1 MRVDQSGKKVPEPA
15 VSLAETREYL
25 AQCDRN
31 RNNVFY
37 SSLSSSSSYLERT
50 EAHLVR
56 ADLP

>member
-1 MRVDQSGKKVPEPA
+1 M
-15 VSLAETREYL
+15 SLAETREYL
-25 AQCDRN
+25 AQCDN

-56 ADLP
+56 ADLT

>member
-1 MRVDQSGKKVPEPA
+1 M
-15 VSLAETREYL
+15 SLAETREYL

-56 ADLP
+56 ADLT